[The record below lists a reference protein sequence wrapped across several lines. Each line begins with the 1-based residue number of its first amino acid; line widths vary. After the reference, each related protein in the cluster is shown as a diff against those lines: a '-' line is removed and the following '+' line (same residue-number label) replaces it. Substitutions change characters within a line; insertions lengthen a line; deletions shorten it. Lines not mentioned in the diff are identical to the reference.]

1 MKSNTLVA
9 LACATLGLAEHQ
21 KADFLTSL
29 NKVKPSDASR
39 ISTKWYTPESPEV
52 LRMSRK

>member
-1 MKSNTLVA
+1 MESNTLVA
-9 LACATLGLAEHQ
+9 LAGAMLGLAGHQ